1 MPSKTARKRQLE
13 LSLEKAREEKRRR
26 ESGEGTS
33 NAAET
38 EVRTGCIGA
47 NIEKGASSDF
57 TELLTMSEEAL
68 DTDNEDI
75 DPSFDLDSSMKA
87 DTDHTME

>member
-1 MPSKTARKRQLE
+1 MPPKTARKRQLE

-47 NIEKGASSDF
+47 NVEEGASR
-57 TELLTMSEEAL
+57 L
-68 DTDNEDI
+68 
-75 DPSFDLDSSMKA
+75 
-87 DTDHTME
+87 H